1 MSYAI
6 TTSCATVYDNPVPT
20 VIVPPV
26 PNVNDVVDVVT
37 YLSPD
42 KPEVPVCPE
51 DPELPLKPAV
61 PADPE
66 VPDPPLVPEEPLLP
80 VPPVI
85 VDATPVRLSNCLE
98 ICHNRFSSVPQP
110 ICLDGI
116 AIVLLFYN
124 KYKLV
129 LTICVIVIKN

>member
-1 MSYAI
+1 
-6 TTSCATVYDNPVPT
+6 VYDKPVPT

-26 PNVNDVVDVVT
+26 PNVNSVT
-37 YLSPD
+37 DSVLYLSPD
-42 KPEVPVCPE
+42 NPEVPVKPELPE
-51 DPELPLKPAV
+51 DPLNPAV
-61 PADPE
+61 PADPD

-116 AIVLLFYN
+116 AILLLFYN
-124 KYKLV
+124 KYIIV
-129 LTICVIVIKN
+129 LTNFVKNVEI

>member
-1 MSYAI
+1 
-6 TTSCATVYDNPVPT
+6 
-20 VIVPPV
+20 VI
-26 PNVNDVVDVVT
+26 
-37 YLSPD
+37 
-42 KPEVPVCPE
+42 PE

-85 VDATPVRLSNCLE
+85 VDATPVRPSNCLE

-116 AIVLLFYN
+116 AIVLF
-124 KYKLV
+124 
-129 LTICVIVIKN
+129 